1 MKSDLNSKL
10 PSPFFVLAPMDD
22 VTDTVFRQIVAST
35 AAPDMYFTEFV
46 NVDGLQS
53 PGRPKLLPKL
63 MMGPNEGIARL
74 LQLDGERGDNE
85 ERTSHTDGMVS
96 ESRKPTTKHS
106 ARSFD
111 SMLGSAEQQV
121 VTVRKPGLIF
131 AQLWG
136 KTPEN
141 YYKSAQDIVR
151 MGFDGVDIN
160 MGCPAKPIIQNGCCS
175 ALINNRGL
183 TGEILHAVREGVDS
197 ITPGFPVSV
206 KTRLGFKD
214 VDLTWHEYLLQHK
227 LNMLTVHGRT
237 TAQMS
242 KTEADWDKIGEIAKI
257 RTSLS
262 PQTLIVGNGDV
273 MTRTQGIELAQKHGL
288 DGIMIGR
295 GIFHDPYVF
304 AKESPWGRMTK
315 QQKIDLYTSHV
326 KLFAKTWD
334 NGERQLHTLN
344 KFCKVYIEGFPGAKD
359 LREKLMNAQSI
370 SDLLEMLA
378 SAHVVF

>member
-1 MKSDLNSKL
+1 MDLSKL
-10 PSPFFVLAPMDD
+10 PEAFFVLAPMDD
-22 VTDTVFRQIVAST
+22 VTDTVFRQIVANT
-35 AAPDMYFTEFV
+35 AAPDLYFTEFV

-63 MMGPNEGIARL
+63 AK
-74 LQLDGERGDNE
+74 
-85 ERTSHTDGMVS
+85 TDK
-96 ESRKPTTKHS
+96 EAP
-106 ARSFD
+106 
-111 SMLGSAEQQV
+111 
-121 VTVRKPGLIF
+121 IF

-183 TGEILHAVREGVDS
+183 TGEILKAVREGVDS
-197 ITPGFPVSV
+197 IKPGFPVSV

-214 VDLTWHEYLLQHK
+214 VDLSWHEFLLSHK
-227 LNMLTVHGRT
+227 LNMLTIHGRT

-242 KTEADWDKIGEIAKI
+242 KVPADWDLIGQIATL
-257 RTSLS
+257 RTSLA
-262 PQTLIVGNGDV
+262 PETLIVGNGDV
-273 MTRTQGIELAQKHGL
+273 ESRAHGLELAQKHGL

-295 GIFHDPYVF
+295 GIFHDPFVF
-304 AKESPWGRMTK
+304 AQESPWSSMTK
-315 QQKIDLYTSHV
+315 EQKIELYTSHV
-326 KLFAKTWD
+326 KLFAETWAH
-334 NGERQLHTLN
+334 GERQLHTLN

-359 LREKLMNAQSI
+359 LREKLMNAESSQE
-370 SDLLEMLA
+370 LLELLA
-378 SAHVVF
+378 QE

>member
-1 MKSDLNSKL
+1 MNLSKL
-10 PSPFFVLAPMDD
+10 PKPFFVLAPMDD
-22 VTDTVFRQIVAST
+22 VTDTVFRQIIATLPNPLHLSEVQGVAEERARRTNGTSSEHRT
-35 AAPDMYFTEFV
+35 KTTQQFTKNTISAASSAGRQDGVVQGFGPDMYFTEFV

-63 MMGPNEGIARL
+63 AFTEK
-74 LQLDGERGDNE
+74 ER
-85 ERTSHTDGMVS
+85 
-96 ESRKPTTKHS
+96 P
-106 ARSFD
+106 
-111 SMLGSAEQQV
+111 
-121 VTVRKPGLIF
+121 IF

-141 YYKSAQDIVR
+141 YYKSAQDIVK

-183 TGEILHAVREGVDS
+183 TGEILQAVREGVDS
-197 ITPGFPVSV
+197 IAPGFPVSV

-214 VDLTWHEYLLQHK
+214 VDLSWHEFLLQHK

-262 PQTLIVGNGDV
+262 PETLIVGNGDV
-273 MTRTQGIELAQKHGL
+273 MTRSQGLDLAEKYGI

-295 GIFHDPYVF
+295 GVFHDPYVF
-304 AKESPWGRMTK
+304 AEQSPWSNMTK
-315 QQKIDLYTSHV
+315 QDKINLYTSHV
-326 KLFAKTWD
+326 KLFAETWAH
-334 NGERQLHTLN
+334 GERQLHTLN
-344 KFCKVYIEGFPGAKD
+344 KFCKVYIEGFPGAKEF
-359 LREKLMNAQSI
+359 RERLMHAQSI
-370 SDLLEMLA
+370 SDLLDMLEKEQ
-378 SAHVVF
+378 

>member
-1 MKSDLNSKL
+1 LKVDFSMDDLPK
-10 PSPFFVLAPMDD
+10 PFFVLAPMDD

-63 MMGPNEGIARL
+63 L
-74 LQLDGERGDNE
+74 YGER
-85 ERTSHTDGMVS
+85 ER
-96 ESRKPTTKHS
+96 P
-106 ARSFD
+106 
-111 SMLGSAEQQV
+111 
-121 VTVRKPGLIF
+121 IF

-136 KTPEN
+136 KTPES

-197 ITPGFPVSV
+197 IKPGFPVSV
-206 KTRLGFKD
+206 KTRLGFKN

-227 LNMLTVHGRT
+227 LNMLTIHGRT

-242 KTEADWDKIGEIAKI
+242 KVPADWDLIGEVAKL

-262 PQTLIVGNGDV
+262 PSTLIVGNGDV
-273 MTRTQGIELAQKHGL
+273 LSRSQGNKLAQKHSL

-295 GIFHDPYVF
+295 GVFHDPYVF
-304 AKESPWGRMTK
+304 SEKSPWGSMTK
-315 QQKIDLYTSHV
+315 QQKLDLYTSHV
-326 KLFAKTWD
+326 KLFADTWK
-334 NGERQLHTLN
+334 NNERKLVTLN
-344 KFCKVYIEGFPGAKD
+344 KFCKVYIEGFPGAKE
-359 LREKLMNAQSI
+359 LREKLMAAQTI
-370 SDLLEMLA
+370 DDLLNQLHMHR
-378 SAHVVF
+378 S